1 MKLSKHPM
9 KPKPH
14 LIPKSGLKPDLGSN
28 IRELIFGVEDG
39 AIGNLGLV
47 VGMAQA
53 LAPNTLILLAGVATM
68 FAQAISMFAG
78 NYLSVKSEQEY
89 FAVKKKGR
97 EYGKAY
103 SKHKNPVT
111 SSLIMGLAVIV
122 GAAIP
127 LSAFLIWK
135 SQQGI
140 GPAIVVTLLGLFT
153 LGAVKTRY
161 TLRNWLRSGTE
172 VLVVGAVAALAGY
185 GIGSLF
191 G

>member
-1 MKLSKHPM
+1 M
-9 KPKPH
+9 KPKPNLTKSN
-14 LIPKSGLKPDLGSN
+14 LIPKPDFGSN
-28 IRELIFGVEDG
+28 IREIIFGVEDG
-39 AIGNLGLV
+39 AIGNLGVV

-111 SSLIMGLAVIV
+111 SSLIMGLAVIT

-127 LSAFLIWK
+127 LVIFLVWE

-140 GPAIVVTLLGLFT
+140 IPAITVTLLGLFT
-153 LGAVKTRY
+153 LGAVKTKY
-161 TLRNWLRSGTE
+161 TLRNWLRSGVE
-172 VLVVGAVAALAGY
+172 MLVVGGIAALVGY